1 MPFLDSDAEIE
12 AAANRSIAEIFER
25 DGEAFFRSRESEIIA
40 RLLDGDPGI
49 LSTGGGAYLA
59 AGNRAMISERGA
71 AVWLRAGLELLW
83 TRVRHKDTR
92 PLLRTENPKA
102 TLAEIMEERTPF
114 YEQADLVVDAS
125 ADYAIED
132 AALAVERALL
142 ARPDVLSEAV

>member
-1 MPFLDSDAEIE
+1 
-12 AAANRSIAEIFER
+12 
-25 DGEAFFRSRESEIIA
+25 
-40 RLLDGDPGI
+40 
-49 LSTGGGAYLA
+49 
-59 AGNRAMISERGA
+59 MISERGA